1 MTQQRITQAT
11 SADRAEYPQYRERF
25 GEDPARFLYH
35 MDARPRI
42 RAIDD
47 VDLLRAYQ
55 HVESERD
62 EPDRELIGQIS
73 ARIQRLSQ
81 TGDGNPQAAV
91 ATDGGVDR

>member
-1 MTQQRITQAT
+1 MQPRITQAT

-42 RAIDD
+42 RAITD

-62 EPDRELIGQIS
+62 DPDRELIGQIS
-73 ARIQRLSQ
+73 ARIQQLTRQRPVSE
-81 TGDGNPQAAV
+81 TPAAV
-91 ATDGGVDR
+91 ATDGGVEQ